1 MLWMGAMAM
10 GVVASV
16 HAWKDGVPEQR
27 RSVANPFGSDA
38 ATLRAGAGVYA
49 ERCASCHGASATGRG
64 RRPSL
69 RTERVQGAT
78 DGELLWL
85 LENGELRYG
94 MPSWSGLPEEQR
106 WQVERYVK
114 SLGVEAGVGTGVG
127 AR

>member
-1 MLWMGAMAM
+1 M
-10 GVVASV
+10 
-16 HAWKDGVPEQR
+16 
-27 RSVANPFGSDA
+27 
-38 ATLRAGAGVYA
+38 
-49 ERCASCHGASATGRG
+49 GRG

-69 RTERVQGAT
+69 RTDRVQGAT

-114 SLGVEAGVGTGVG
+114 SLGVAAAE
-127 AR
+127 R

>member
-1 MLWMGAMAM
+1 MRLAAGLLMGAIGA
-10 GVVASV
+10 GGAVSP
-16 HAWKDGVPEQR
+16 HGWREKVPEQR
-27 RSVANPFGSDA
+27 RVKANPYGDDEG
-38 ATLRAGAGVYA
+38 TLRAGAAVFGQ
-49 ERCASCHGASATGRG
+49 RCASCHGENAMGRG

-69 RTERVQGAT
+69 RTDRVQGAT

-114 SLGVEAGVGTGVG
+114 SLGVAAAE
-127 AR
+127 R